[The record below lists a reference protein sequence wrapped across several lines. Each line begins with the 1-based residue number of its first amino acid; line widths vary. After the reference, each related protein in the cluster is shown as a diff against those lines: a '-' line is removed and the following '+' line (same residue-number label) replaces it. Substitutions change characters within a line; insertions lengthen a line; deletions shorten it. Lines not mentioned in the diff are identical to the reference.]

1 MSPDDPE
8 IAERLA
14 RLETDIRWIKRELE
28 YIRKANDR
36 YKWWILT
43 GFVFVVALQ
52 IIIRL
57 SLG

>member
-1 MSPDDPE
+1 MSQDDPE
-8 IAERLA
+8 IIERLA
-14 RLETDIRWIKRELE
+14 RLETDIKWVKRELE

-36 YKWWILT
+36 YKWWIFT

>member
-1 MSPDDPE
+1 MSQGDTE

-14 RLETDIRWIKRELE
+14 RLETDIKWIKKELE
-28 YIRKANDR
+28 YIKKANDR

>member
-1 MSPDDPE
+1 MSQDDPE
-8 IAERLA
+8 IIERLA
-14 RLETDIRWIKRELE
+14 RLETDIKWIKRELE
-28 YIRKANDR
+28 YIKKSSDR

>member
-1 MSPDDPE
+1 MSQDDPE
-8 IAERLA
+8 IIDRLA
-14 RLETDIRWIKRELE
+14 RLETDIKWIKKELE
-28 YIRKANDR
+28 YIKKANDR

>member
-1 MSPDDPE
+1 MSLDDPE

>member
-1 MSPDDPE
+1 MSQDDPE
-8 IAERLA
+8 IIERLA
-14 RLETDIRWIKRELE
+14 RLETDIKWIKRELE
-28 YIRKANDR
+28 YIKKSSDR

-52 IIIRL
+52 IIVRL

>member
-1 MSPDDPE
+1 MSPDDTE

-14 RLETDIRWIKRELE
+14 RLETDIKWIKHELE
-28 YIRKANDR
+28 YIKKANDR

>member
-1 MSPDDPE
+1 MSQDDPE
-8 IAERLA
+8 IIERLA
-14 RLETDIRWIKRELE
+14 SLETDIKWIKRELE
-28 YIRKANDR
+28 YIKKSSDR

>member
-1 MSPDDPE
+1 MSQDDPE

-14 RLETDIRWIKRELE
+14 RLETDIKWIKRELE